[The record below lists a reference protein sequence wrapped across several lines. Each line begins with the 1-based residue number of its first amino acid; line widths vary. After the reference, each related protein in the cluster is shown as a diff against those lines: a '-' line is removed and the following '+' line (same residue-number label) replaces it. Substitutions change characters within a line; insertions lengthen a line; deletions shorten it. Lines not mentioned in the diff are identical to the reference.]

1 MEKNM
6 INILKGIMTAIS
18 LLVPG
23 VSGGTMMIVL
33 GVYDKAIESI
43 SELISR
49 RLVHIRLLI
58 ELAIGGIIGLLLF
71 SNAMLYALDT
81 YPYVTSFLFLGI
93 VIAGLYAIVSKLD
106 RKSMKLYHILFFAAG
121 LVIALVMTHSK
132 GGQLVTLEGSA
143 VTRIILIVIA
153 GIIIA
158 VALIL
163 PGISTS
169 YLLLALGVYNETLTA
184 IKEVDIGF
192 LLPLVIGVILGVL
205 LTTKLLEYLMK
216 HRPNATYI
224 TIFGFIVGSMGGIYP
239 GIPAETASR
248 IGSLVAFLAGVAIM
262 IAIQVFMKKHP
273 GTDD

>member
-1 MEKNM
+1 M

-49 RLVHIRLLI
+49 RLVHIKMLI
-58 ELAIGGIIGLLLF
+58 QLAIGGIIGLVLF
-71 SNAMLYALDT
+71 SNAMLYVLKA

-93 VIAGLYAIVSKLD
+93 VVTGLYAILNKLE
-106 RKSMKLYHILFFAAG
+106 RKEFRIYHVLFFVAG
-121 LVIALVMTHSK
+121 LAVALVMTHGK
-132 GGQLVTLEGSA
+132 GGQLVSLDGSS
-143 VTRIILIVIA
+143 VIRVLVILIA

-169 YLLLALGVYNETLTA
+169 YLLLALGVYNETLEA
-184 IKEVDIGF
+184 IKSIDIGF
-192 LLPLVIGVILGVL
+192 LLPLAIGVILGVL

-216 HRPNATYI
+216 NHPNPTYL
-224 TIFGFIVGSMGGIYP
+224 TILGFVIGSLGGIYP
-239 GIPAETASR
+239 GIPASSSSR
-248 IGSLVAFLAGVAIM
+248 IGCAVAFLVGAAIM
-262 IAIQVFMKKHP
+262 VAIQVFMKKHP
-273 GTDD
+273 GTED